1 MIPVFIHFYLVSCTH
16 GRNDPDSL
24 CLEIPF
30 DSDSSVFIHS
40 NMKQHGG
47 AHEIAKKRVKTS
59 VSTCFQSEE
68 LLFIFNIKNSQT
80 YSAFIF
86 MLENSH
92 TVFIDYDNGAVWK
105 KSYLVNKK
113 KKILKKK
120 SSYLPTVRKIGD
132 EIGNITF
139 FLGLRPSLIN
149 SWFRS
154 IT

>member
-1 MIPVFIHFYLVSCTH
+1 MGVKILSDTGRMIPVFIHFYLVSCTH

-92 TVFIDYDNGAVWK
+92 TV
-105 KSYLVNKK
+105 
-113 KKILKKK
+113 
-120 SSYLPTVRKIGD
+120 SYLPTGPYEK
-132 EIGNITF
+132 
-139 FLGLRPSLIN
+139 LGMKSE
-149 SWFRS
+149 
-154 IT
+154 T